1 MKKLMRMCS
10 PNKTIKTST
19 CLEDTFNIGLDIGT
33 RLNKGITIGLSGEL
47 GVGKTIF
54 AKGLGEGLGVKEL
67 ITSPTFLGIN
77 EYYSGRLPFI
87 HMDFYQKVVD
97 IKKINFYID
106 KNAVILI
113 EWTENFNSMFNEKL
127 KTNTIVYIK
136 YLRDKEGS
144 IIDNERQIVIESD
157 NT

>member
-1 MKKLMRMCS
+1 MRMCS

>member
-1 MKKLMRMCS
+1 MCS